1 MSEETIQLF
10 INDKEVSAPK
20 GAMLIEV
27 ADHQDI
33 EIPRFCYHKKLS
45 VAANCRMCM
54 VEVEKAPK
62 PLPACAT
69 PVTEGMKVYTKS
81 PIALDAQKGTMEFL
95 LINHPLDCP
104 VCDQGGECEL
114 QDIAMGYG
122 EDVSRYMER
131 KRVVPDKELG
141 PLVSTDMT
149 RCIHCTRC
157 VRFGSEIAGI
167 RELGATGRGEYME
180 IGTYVERSLGSEL
193 SGNVID
199 ICPVG
204 ALNAKPSR
212 MHARSWEML
221 QSSSIAPHD
230 GVGSNI
236 YLHTLRNKVMRVVPR
251 ENEELN
257 ETWISDRDRFSYE
270 GLHAS
275 DRATQPML
283 KGDQGWQARDW
294 DSCLDQ
300 VVEKLQQYSPE
311 QVAVLASPHSTLEE
325 LYLLQKVFR
334 WLNIQNIDHR
344 TRQVDFTDQESMP
357 LFPYMGQS
365 IESTEENDAIFLIGC
380 DIRLEQPM
388 LASRMRKASSR
399 GCKITALNPLKF
411 DFHFISQNT
420 WNLAPQQWVHALAE
434 IAKCA
439 PSSALQEL
447 PPALSDFVD
456 KVSVSSQAQQIFN
469 LISNA
474 NKASVFLGAIAEC
487 HPQASVL
494 HALANFIANITNSK
508 FGIIAPA
515 GNSAGAWLC
524 GMIPHRLPAGN
535 VNSNV
540 GLNVSEML
548 ANPRQVY
555 VLFNLEPEFDFANAP
570 IAIKAMQDAEFVV
583 IFSPYVS
590 EQMQDYADV
599 ILPIATFAETDGTYV
614 NAEGRWQSVTK
625 AIPAPQEVRPAWRI
639 LRVIANK
646 LGIED
651 VNYQSSQ
658 QIRDE
663 VKALFGQG
671 VEFDSNLND
680 LSKVNLNLD
689 QGQSVNNLFRV
700 SSTPI
705 YAVDNVVRRARSLQD
720 TVYEQQPYI
729 AMCEQQARDLDV
741 LNETKVRVVQG
752 RQEVA
757 LALQIN
763 QALPMKCV
771 WIQKSAKQL
780 DQLGTS
786 IAPVEIQRL
795 VHA

>member
-167 RELGATGRGEYME
+167 RELGATGRGEFME

-275 DRATQPML
+275 DRAAQPML
-283 KGDQGWQARDW
+283 KGDQGWQTRDW
-294 DSCLDQ
+294 DTCLDQ
-300 VVEKLQQYSPE
+300 VVEKLKQCSPE
-311 QVAVLASPHSTLEE
+311 QVGVLASPHSTLEE

-334 WLNIQNIDHR
+334 WLNVQNIDHR

-357 LFPYMGQS
+357 LFPYLGQS

-399 GCKITALNPLKF
+399 GCKITALNPQEF

-447 PPALSDFVD
+447 PPALSDIVD

-474 NKASVFLGAIAEC
+474 NQASVFLGAIAEC

-494 HALANFIANITNSK
+494 HALTNFIANITNSK
-508 FGIIAPA
+508 FGIIAQA
-515 GNSAGAWLC
+515 GNSVGAWLC
-524 GMIPHRLPAGN
+524 GMIPHRLPAGKIN
-535 VNSNV
+535 TNN
-540 GLNVSEML
+540 GMHTDEML
-548 ANPRQVY
+548 ANPRKVY

-583 IFSPYVS
+583 IFSPYVT

-646 LGIED
+646 LEIED

-680 LSKVNLNLD
+680 LTKVNLNSD
-689 QGQSVNNLFRV
+689 QGNLFRV

-705 YAVDNVVRRARSLQD
+705 YAIDNVVRRARSLQD

-729 AMCEQQARDLDV
+729 AMCEKQARELDV

-771 WIQKSAKQL
+771 WIQKSARQL
-780 DQLGTS
+780 DQLGTA